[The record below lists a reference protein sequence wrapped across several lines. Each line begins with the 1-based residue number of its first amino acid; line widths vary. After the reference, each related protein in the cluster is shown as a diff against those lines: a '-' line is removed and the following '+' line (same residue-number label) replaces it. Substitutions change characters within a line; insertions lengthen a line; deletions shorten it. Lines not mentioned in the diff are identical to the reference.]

1 LEEGQ
6 KEVTGSKHSAPP
18 TGYHGLPPEALIAQY
33 REIWAKQLP
42 PEPVALSQHPFIR
55 LVESHFGALTL
66 IKVAE
71 PKV

>member
-1 LEEGQ
+1 M
-6 KEVTGSKHSAPP
+6 TGSKHSAPP

-42 PEPVALSQHPFIR
+42 PEPTPLKQHPFIK
-55 LVESHFGALTL
+55 LAEGFFGPLSL
-66 IKVAE
+66 IKVAG